1 MKNTISQE
9 QINDTA
15 VSLGIPTIPFFQR
28 RIARAYDLVET
39 NKVNE
44 ISHDDGLYR
53 VHSQYDDKIY
63 TVEINHG
70 NPNCTCP
77 DGKKTVFCK
86 HMIASMLTAF
96 EQEQELKLTV
106 KETPNAKVK
115 VSWVVVEDGKTYV
128 NVWQDLN
135 GKICCV
141 CGAYYKRDCI
151 HKQAI
156 RDFYADGNGSK
167 ITNECGTETAKALQ
181 DKLNGSNGKGGNSH
195 PSTQLDTSDPFQE
208 CEQLDID
215 QIEGRSNGD
224 LAHKL
229 NNGEYVVS
237 YRGIM
242 KLATKH
248 NIDFPSVLKDNKAV
262 IAYAKKDGQSRL
274 SGKPV
279 RFYNN
284 VTNAEG
290 FDLSSITPR
299 ANAVDTAIELA
310 KRNAARQLLPLP
322 EIKALEHK
330 VKLECEFDWQVAKR
344 KCLELVPDFTFDIL
358 IHDLVKAGTL
368 RQAHPSDYSRKEWLL
383 IFDACKRD
391 AETNGNDAD
400 GGDDTPSSD
409 EQVSCAICSRTLT
422 NPESVRLQVGPICRE
437 KIGIKGEA
445 HLHGNI
451 ISDELIQASQLYQDE
466 VLQKRILRA
475 CLTLDAPA
483 PVKVLRWLGN
493 EYFGYQNRPI
503 LYYVCADGQL
513 NRIDTHRRRLRHV
526 IVTSETAETELDAHA
541 LAQMAVDVA
550 DPSERKAEVPDN
562 ADEFIAKCKEME
574 SAVLESHA
582 SAKPTAVRSTAKSG
596 NLPRAEV
603 DDPAPM
609 VDLAPAN
616 GDGKRML
623 RMDKNNNIVLIEP
636 DGTQTPITMRDTA
649 FTYGSSYVL
658 RLTTGIACGGD
669 VSTVELDD

>member
-63 TVEINHG
+63 TVEVNHG
-70 NPNCTCP
+70 NPSCSCP
-77 DGKKTVFCK
+77 DGAKTVFCK
-86 HMIASMLTAF
+86 HMIASMMIAF
-96 EQEQELKLTV
+96 EQKANSKLILYINPINNKRNQWAVDEGDDYYIVRRPQHGKWTCTCG
-106 KETPNAKVK
+106 KPNCKHCK
-115 VSWVVVEDGKTYV
+115 
-128 NVWQDLN
+128 
-135 GKICCV
+135 
-141 CGAYYKRDCI
+141 
-151 HKQAI
+151 AI
-156 RDFYADGNGSK
+156 RENLPKPK
-167 ITNECGTETAKALQ
+167 IESECGSTEAKALQ
-181 DKLNGSNGKGGNSH
+181 DKLNGNNGTGDIKSPSHNLDVSN
-195 PSTQLDTSDPFQE
+195 PFQE
-208 CEQLDID
+208 CEMLDID

-224 LAHKL
+224 LVHVL
-229 NNGEYVVS
+229 SNGEYVVS
-237 YRGIM
+237 YYGIM
-242 KLATKH
+242 NLANKH
-248 NIDFPSVLKDNKAV
+248 GVTFDRHTDEQEAKEKRGAIRPEGRKPSAPRTV
-262 IAYAKKDGQSRL
+262 IAYGRCGGNSRA
-274 SGKPV
+274 SGKP
-279 RFYNN
+279 
-284 VTNAEG
+284 
-290 FDLSSITPR
+290 
-299 ANAVDTAIELA
+299 ANGNFTTAVELA

-330 VKLECEFDWQVAKR
+330 AKLEAEFDWQVAKR
-344 KCLELVPDFTFDIL
+344 KCLGIVPDFTFDIL

-475 CLTLDAPA
+475 CLTLDAPP
-483 PVKVLRWLGN
+483 PVKVLNWLGN
-493 EYFGYQNRPI
+493 EYFGYRNRPI
-503 LYYVCADGQL
+503 LYYFCAAGQL
-513 NRIDTHRRRLRHV
+513 NRIDTSNRKLRHI
-526 IVTSETAETELDAHA
+526 IVTRDTAETELDAHA
-541 LAQMAVDVA
+541 LAQMAVD
-550 DPSERKAEVPDN
+550 SEPDAEVPITESEFVERCKQAEATVDDLTDDN
-562 ADEFIAKCKEME
+562 SEKPLRRFTAFIVDE
-574 SAVLESHA
+574 SA
-582 SAKPTAVRSTAKSG
+582 T
-596 NLPRAEV
+596 
-603 DDPAPM
+603 APM
-609 VDLAPAN
+609 VEGAQMD
-616 GDGKRML
+616 GDGKRKL
-623 RMDKNNNIVLIEP
+623 VMDKNKNITLVEP
-636 DGTQTPITMRDTA
+636 DGTETPITMRDAA
-649 FTYGSSYVL
+649 FTYGSNYIL
-658 RLTTGIACGGD
+658 RLTQGIACGGD
-669 VSTVELDD
+669 ISTVELD